1 MSENVKLV
9 VVGDGNVGKTC
20 MLMCYTS
27 DEFPTDYIP
36 TVFDNYVANVVVDN
50 KKINLGLWDTAGQ
63 EEYNSLRP
71 LSYPQTDIFLLC
83 FSVVYH
89 ASYINVRDKWV
100 REVRQ
105 HCPTA
110 KLMVIGTKIDLRD
123 DPKEVKNLQDNGEVP
138 YTKED
143 GDKLAQD
150 LNAYCYMECS
160 ALKRVGLKQIF
171 EQAVRYT
178 LKDRNEKDGD
188 ITKKSE
194 NKKSKCYIF

>member
-1 MSENVKLV
+1 MAENVKLV

-36 TVFDNYVANVVVDN
+36 TVFDNYVANVTVDE

-89 ASYINVRDKWV
+89 ASYVNVRDKWV
-100 REVRQ
+100 KEVLH

-110 KLMVIGTKIDLRD
+110 KLMVIGTKTDLRED
-123 DPKEVKNLQDNGEVP
+123 IKELKTMSENGEQP

-143 GDKLAQD
+143 GDKLAAE
-150 LNAYCYMECS
+150 LKAYCYMECS
-160 ALKRVGLKQIF
+160 ALKRTGLKDIF
-171 EQAVRYT
+171 DQAVRFT
-178 LKDRNEKDGD
+178 LKQRGGAGEGKSTKEKQKG
-188 ITKKSE
+188 
-194 NKKSKCYIF
+194 KCFIL